1 MPVEVKSFEQIV
13 GKRPARSFEDI
24 VAPQAR
30 PFEQIVAAEPVQPV
44 GPRPVA
50 GPEFTE
56 RGLAG
61 VMQTDP
67 RVRLYT
73 PAEQQRWVKKGEA
86 LGLPEI
92 AQATKQM
99 IADDEL
105 AKEIGP
111 RLKWYGKYIATLAG
125 KLPVAPEGEDYYGPQ
140 DVWTARGKFRNVKP
154 ELKREAEEFKGFG
167 PALMPLAGEAG
178 TTAIEWG
185 LIYPKLFQAMGMT
198 GEAINQI
205 PQVQKAGRFIKAVGG
220 IDKLAARYPAT
231 MRVAGETIKGFAQAA
246 PVGMT
251 TQAVESLQEDLS
263 AKDLAG
269 EILQAG
275 LQMGIVGAAF
285 SGAAAI
291 DTAQLAKSMATDYQR
306 RMPELQKIPKQD
318 LYRTAEAAI
327 DTHKVK
333 IGMMSPDQWH
343 RKHAEHLQK
352 FSDMLKN
359 LSPKDQGMIR
369 AQLAKGPAGQQ
380 AAPPRPQAKPAAPIA
395 PEPGRKAPYQGEA
408 MTPKLRTLDE
418 AAQARG
424 LKDLPIAPEAATVE
438 QFKAAQA
445 AEAVEKAPGK
455 PPAGQTPEGEPP
467 TPLPPTVEPQ
477 AKPAKMPEHKR
488 TPEGL
493 IAIPSDLGEIQIPE
507 DELTGEYGKDL
518 ETIFRYGNFQSETE
532 QPNLRRSLS
541 VGDTVTY
548 RDHTFMA
555 LWRGWRDITGLSD
568 DAIKAIQTS
577 ENAVGPEAG
586 WRQTEQKLR
595 KEAKP
600 PELADEAKN
609 RRRNVIQNRIAKGE
623 KIAPE
628 MLSEFAGEP
637 WADEALAKREGA
649 KPGKQSKPTWDYRM
663 WGKGTAARMI
673 DEEGRPVRRIRA
685 TLEGKTVLC
694 ENPKHARGIYRNG
707 GIAIKPDGSRWA
719 GEPAERAEPDVEK
732 QKEDARYRAELARTT
747 RFIREHPIYQA
758 AVQGREDQAF
768 TRTGGLRMIYVPEAM
783 ASDVESYAGQ
793 DRRKGL
799 WRYITHD
806 AKAAQH
812 YDDWASELGLEGTLD
827 AAMTR
832 LQQLYEAE
840 REMGKGA
847 ISESVFEEAV
857 RQANDVELEVVAMK
871 RELLRR
877 GETFENINKA
887 MADYVHDFAE
897 FSGTPLSAEAQADII
912 ETQQIKGKGYEAQQ
926 KREAGQGPPVGQRVH
941 REAPAR
947 EAGAEAQ
954 ATPPEG
960 QRRQEVTP
968 EEPAPPAPVTK
979 ADTGVFGQTIF
990 RPATG
995 TKQGELGLEFAPKG
1009 KEAVPIKPELA
1020 KAVAGK
1026 AGKAKDAKSLYLDA
1040 FTDKSDLFQNPDNPM
1055 PEMQEAWD
1063 QATKGRRLPAAET
1076 TPEAKPPER
1085 PLVNPHA
1092 SALKRDAQ
1100 LRRQQAWDKKYGQ
1113 AADKGKQG
1121 KGETPPSDP
1130 TLGRPSAMGGFAG
1143 GRPGAARANVSA
1155 IVAEKM
1161 DTGSKS
1167 GNDFLKRT
1175 KGYTRQT
1182 RPGPLRNTA
1191 RHLARFAHNFRFLP
1205 EIPRTR
1211 QFAEVREAF
1220 RHILAIPKLAYTHSV
1235 DDMRWALKA
1244 VEGTATE
1251 ARKRIQAVELK
1262 LIADD
1267 LMEDVES
1274 GVKLPA
1280 DMTAADVAAM
1290 KAEGDRLYEKYP
1302 TVREALDR
1310 IREANQKVT
1319 DMLVA
1324 EGWLA
1329 PERAREFYF
1338 PHKVIR
1344 YLRSNDAFFGIGRKP
1359 AEPRKGYLR
1368 QRKGG
1373 SDYSTDV
1380 LERLIEHWA
1389 EVRRDV
1395 ETSRFLEKAFKQ
1407 EHGAFRKLNPNWKP
1421 GDALPAEYKEVTILP
1436 GRFYYRTNGVTEDL
1450 AMALLNRDLAAI
1462 EAVLEEQG
1470 LKAMAPVREMLAL
1483 GRRRAYVVRREIAQ
1497 QVLDMPTAPIS
1508 DQPLY
1513 KAARSFNTFVK
1524 RQILFNPLYAIPFHV
1539 TNFIGDYHRMI
1550 IALPSASEPKYIA
1563 GYWKAVLAAHKGERP
1578 ALLGEAQQYDV
1589 IGSGWLG
1596 VDVKKL
1602 ESIIPELERAEI
1614 SGAAAVAANR
1624 AKRLFNTVRAVGQGR
1639 EDWLRYAT
1647 FMRLCDLQDA
1657 GKDITKLSV
1666 KDVEVVRG
1674 LTGHV
1679 QAAKIA
1685 RDIMLDY
1692 AAIGKSAQMMSEVVS
1707 PFYRW
1712 MHLNIPWWPRMA
1724 AAYAKRGQ
1732 AGRLAWAIMT
1742 AFAPY
1747 ILAHLWNTS
1756 DDERRKLEERLPP
1769 WRRYNF
1775 HIIAKGKVW
1784 YVPLP
1789 TDDLANFL
1797 GVPESAADFKAYQ
1810 KGLIDV
1816 RELICRIAGNGLYN
1830 PGLGVINSV
1839 GGAGGVLRDTMG
1851 IQTFPDIADYRIT
1864 SWQRRALNVAKT
1876 IFGAPA
1882 QLAEAAK
1889 RGDAAKVHDLLWRSV
1904 LPVRGWT
1911 PTAEPLD
1918 ILAAHTYRADQE
1930 RSGNPLEWRAHKGE
1944 EKAVSRLKAQIAD
1957 LQPEEIRQWRSE
1969 YERQRRREAMER
1981 KRERIRALRAE
1992 RPKEK

>member
-1 MPVEVKSFEQIV
+1 M
-13 GKRPARSFEDI
+13 
-24 VAPQAR
+24 
-30 PFEQIVAAEPVQPV
+30 
-44 GPRPVA
+44 
-50 GPEFTE
+50 
-56 RGLAG
+56 
-61 VMQTDP
+61 
-67 RVRLYT
+67 
-73 PAEQQRWVKKGEA
+73 
-86 LGLPEI
+86 
-92 AQATKQM
+92 
-99 IADDEL
+99 
-105 AKEIGP
+105 
-111 RLKWYGKYIATLAG
+111 
-125 KLPVAPEGEDYYGPQ
+125 
-140 DVWTARGKFRNVKP
+140 
-154 ELKREAEEFKGFG
+154 
-167 PALMPLAGEAG
+167 
-178 TTAIEWG
+178 
-185 LIYPKLFQAMGMT
+185 
-198 GEAINQI
+198 
-205 PQVQKAGRFIKAVGG
+205 
-220 IDKLAARYPAT
+220 
-231 MRVAGETIKGFAQAA
+231 
-246 PVGMT
+246 
-251 TQAVESLQEDLS
+251 
-263 AKDLAG
+263 
-269 EILQAG
+269 
-275 LQMGIVGAAF
+275 
-285 SGAAAI
+285 
-291 DTAQLAKSMATDYQR
+291 
-306 RMPELQKIPKQD
+306 
-318 LYRTAEAAI
+318 
-327 DTHKVK
+327 
-333 IGMMSPDQWH
+333 
-343 RKHAEHLQK
+343 
-352 FSDMLKN
+352 
-359 LSPKDQGMIR
+359 
-369 AQLAKGPAGQQ
+369 
-380 AAPPRPQAKPAAPIA
+380 
-395 PEPGRKAPYQGEA
+395 
-408 MTPKLRTLDE
+408 
-418 AAQARG
+418 
-424 LKDLPIAPEAATVE
+424 
-438 QFKAAQA
+438 
-445 AEAVEKAPGK
+445 
-455 PPAGQTPEGEPP
+455 
-467 TPLPPTVEPQ
+467 
-477 AKPAKMPEHKR
+477 
-488 TPEGL
+488 
-493 IAIPSDLGEIQIPE
+493 
-507 DELTGEYGKDL
+507 
-518 ETIFRYGNFQSETE
+518 
-532 QPNLRRSLS
+532 
-541 VGDTVTY
+541 
-548 RDHTFMA
+548 
-555 LWRGWRDITGLSD
+555 
-568 DAIKAIQTS
+568 
-577 ENAVGPEAG
+577 
-586 WRQTEQKLR
+586 
-595 KEAKP
+595 
-600 PELADEAKN
+600 
-609 RRRNVIQNRIAKGE
+609 
-623 KIAPE
+623 
-628 MLSEFAGEP
+628 
-637 WADEALAKREGA
+637 
-649 KPGKQSKPTWDYRM
+649 
-663 WGKGTAARMI
+663 
-673 DEEGRPVRRIRA
+673 
-685 TLEGKTVLC
+685 
-694 ENPKHARGIYRNG
+694 
-707 GIAIKPDGSRWA
+707 
-719 GEPAERAEPDVEK
+719 
-732 QKEDARYRAELARTT
+732 
-747 RFIREHPIYQA
+747 
-758 AVQGREDQAF
+758 
-768 TRTGGLRMIYVPEAM
+768 
-783 ASDVESYAGQ
+783 
-793 DRRKGL
+793 
-799 WRYITHD
+799 
-806 AKAAQH
+806 
-812 YDDWASELGLEGTLD
+812 
-827 AAMTR
+827 
-832 LQQLYEAE
+832 
-840 REMGKGA
+840 
-847 ISESVFEEAV
+847 
-857 RQANDVELEVVAMK
+857 
-871 RELLRR
+871 
-877 GETFENINKA
+877 
-887 MADYVHDFAE
+887 
-897 FSGTPLSAEAQADII
+897 
-912 ETQQIKGKGYEAQQ
+912 
-926 KREAGQGPPVGQRVH
+926 
-941 REAPAR
+941 
-947 EAGAEAQ
+947 
-954 ATPPEG
+954 
-960 QRRQEVTP
+960 
-968 EEPAPPAPVTK
+968 
-979 ADTGVFGQTIF
+979 
-990 RPATG
+990 
-995 TKQGELGLEFAPKG
+995 EFAPKG

-1020 KAVAGK
+1020 KAVAAK

-1063 QATKGRRLPAAET
+1063 QATKGRPLPAAET

-1113 AADKGKQG
+1113 AGDKGRQA

-1191 RHLARFAHNFRFLP
+1191 RHLARFARNFRFLP

-1274 GVKLPA
+1274 GVELPR
-1280 DMTAADVAAM
+1280 DMTRADVAAM
-1290 KAEGDRLYEKYP
+1290 KTEGDRLYEKYP

-1756 DDERRKLEERLPP
+1756 DDERRKLEEKLPP

-1830 PGLGVINSV
+1830 PVLGVINSV

-1918 ILAAHTYRADQE
+1918 ILAAHTYREDQE

-1944 EKAVSRLKAQIAD
+1944 EKAVSRLKAQIAEME
-1957 LQPEEIRQWRSE
+1957 PEEIRQWRSE